1 MQVAEILA
9 VEGPKNEITILLVI
23 RDETEGSEI
32 GREFLDWDHTVWRVS
47 TDNSL
52 GAASA
57 NYCGV
62 RL

>member
-23 RDETEGSEI
+23 RDETEWSEI
-32 GREFLDWDHTVWRVS
+32 GREFLDWDDTVWRVS
-47 TDNSL
+47 ADNSF

-57 NYCGV
+57 NDCCV